1 MPQQW
6 NYTKEPDTS
15 ISSSQA
21 KQWSSLVY
29 APSLDLRPSLL
40 CLLEWSFTPPCL
52 LFLLDECL
60 HPLWHNGAPSTK
72 HASLQSNVLLGNC
85 FPQPQVHLSQAMIPL
100 NISVPLPKIGV
111 PPLELLF
118 FSKSFST
125 SPLLTSL
132 YSPSECLFAP
142 FFSFSLILRHV
153 NIMVAAGGIYL
164 HV

>member
-1 MPQQW
+1 MYYGFLKKMPQQW

-72 HASLQSNVLLGNC
+72 HASLQSKVPSGNC
-85 FPQPQVHLSQAMIPL
+85 EPQPQVRLSQAMMHTPHKCA
-100 NISVPLPKIGV
+100 SPKARCA
-111 PPLELLF
+111 PSWASLLLQILLYF
-118 FSKSFST
+118 SSPHFTLFSKWM
-125 SPLLTSL
+125 PI
-132 YSPSECLFAP
+132 CP
-142 FFSFSLILRHV
+142 FFLL
-153 NIMVAAGGIYL
+153 
-164 HV
+164 

>member
-1 MPQQW
+1 MYYGFLKQMPQQW

-72 HASLQSNVLLGNC
+72 HASLQSNVLSGNC
-85 FPQPQVHLSQAMIPL
+85 VPQPQVRLSQAMMPL
-100 NISVPLPKIGV
+100 NTSVPLPNLGA

-118 FSKSFST
+118 FSKSSLLLLSSLHSILQVNAYLPLF
-125 SPLLTSL
+125 SPLASSL
-132 YSPSECLFAP
+132 GM
-142 FFSFSLILRHV
+142 LILW
-153 NIMVAAGGIYL
+153 
-164 HV
+164 